1 MRRRIVT
8 IGVAVITLAA
18 ACSSSDD
25 PAPEISAAD
34 IPTAAPTT
42 AADSAPSD
50 TTTVPDE
57 APELAIDESRADIDG
72 LIATSGIDG
81 LRILRPTGESVYDF
95 GRDRAATQPTWSR
108 DGTRLVTTLVGVG
121 DPEIAT
127 IDIRTG
133 RFDTRPAERAYFFF
147 TWSAD
152 ATSVVGLGPSDDG
165 SVISADI
172 LDRQAIN
179 RFDTSIDG
187 PTMYV
192 SWEPDGRDLV
202 VHAGPRLVLVLAPDE
217 DGQIRDLG
225 EVGTAF
231 QAASWIPGTR
241 DIVHTVAGPTG
252 EDVRLARTNVDTRE
266 SVDLGPAFGLTQIS
280 VHPDGGRAAIG
291 HAQPDPD
298 GIATP
303 VELVDLA
310 TGARSPIGTAPATWL
325 EWSPDGTRLLMV
337 VPDGSDLRWNV
348 WDGTSITDL
357 GVYAV
362 SSGFAST
369 YLTFAD
375 AYVEAPRM
383 WSPDSKAI
391 VFTELL
397 DGFSTATVLRIDD
410 GSRSRLGRAEVAF
423 FAADGR

>member
-1 MRRRIVT
+1 MWQRIRVV
-8 IGVAVITLAA
+8 GLAVMMLAA
-18 ACSSSDD
+18 ACSSSDE
-25 PAPEISAAD
+25 PAPDISAAD
-34 IPTAAPTT
+34 IPTAVPTT
-42 AADSAPSD
+42 AAEAAPAD
-50 TTTVPDE
+50 EVPEVDE

-72 LIATSGIDG
+72 LIATSGVDG
-81 LRILRPTGESVYDF
+81 LRILRPTGESVFDF
-95 GRDRAATQPTWSR
+95 GSDRAATQPTWSR
-108 DGTRLVTTLVGVG
+108 DGTRLVTTLVGIG

-127 IDIRTG
+127 VDVRTG
-133 RFDTRPAERAYFFF
+133 RFDTTPAARAYFFF

-152 ATSVVGLGPSDDG
+152 ATSVVGLGLSDDG
-165 SVISADI
+165 SAISADI

-179 RFDTSIDG
+179 RFEASIDG
-187 PTMYV
+187 PALYV
-192 SWEPDGRDLV
+192 SWEPDGRDLL
-202 VHAGPRLVLVLAPDE
+202 VHAGPRLVLVEAPDE

-241 DIVHTVAGPTG
+241 DVLHTVAGADG
-252 EDVRLARTNVDTRE
+252 ADVRLARTNVDTRE

-280 VHPDGGRAAIG
+280 VHPDGDRAAIG
-291 HAQPDPD
+291 HAQPDPE
-298 GIATP
+298 GVATP
-303 VELVDLA
+303 VELVDLS
-310 TGARSPIGTAPATWL
+310 TGTRSPIGTGPATWL
-325 EWSPDGTRLLMV
+325 EWSPDGTRLLLV

-348 WDGTSITDL
+348 WDGSSITDL

-369 YLTFAD
+369 YLSFAD
-375 AYVEAPRM
+375 AYVEAPRL

-423 FAADGR
+423 FAPDGR